1 MNSAF
6 FKVIYIYI
14 YIYNPVPLKNG
25 ILEGGG
31 VRNSIYICI
40 SFFLKVLA
48 VFCQN
53 LGDYIYI
60 YSFSANFHVD
70 TCIYIYI
77 YICT

>member
-6 FKVIYIYI
+6 FKVIYI

-60 YSFSANFHVD
+60 YIRFQQIFMLILV
-70 TCIYIYI
+70 YIYI